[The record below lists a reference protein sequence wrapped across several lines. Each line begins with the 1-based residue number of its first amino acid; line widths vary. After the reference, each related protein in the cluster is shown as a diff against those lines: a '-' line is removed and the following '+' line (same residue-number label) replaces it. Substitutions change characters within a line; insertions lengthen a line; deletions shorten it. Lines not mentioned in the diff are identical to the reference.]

1 MGSSE
6 LEKFTN
12 DFVIFLK
19 NHMLVIG
26 YLLCYNLNSEGID
39 ECWCASWSSKPVWGI
54 NSVPGG
60 FDSHIFPPIYLI
72 SMGVKVRS
80 LALNKNV
87 MVCVTQQKTCSK
99 LIYKGNDLI
108 DNDKDNLYIV
118 HIINKKD
125 KVLYGDN
132 DGDALEYL
140 FDLAKKMNAELIVQR
155 SNNTKKSIIKLAK
168 ERGITHIILG
178 KSNNESNEGFQKTIA
193 NKLKDI
199 NIIIE

>member
-1 MGSSE
+1 
-6 LEKFTN
+6 
-12 DFVIFLK
+12 
-19 NHMLVIG
+19 
-26 YLLCYNLNSEGID
+26 
-39 ECWCASWSSKPVWGI
+39 
-54 NSVPGG
+54 
-60 FDSHIFPPIYLI
+60 
-72 SMGVKVRS
+72 MGVKVRS

-155 SNNTKKSIIKLAK
+155 SNNTEKQIINLAK
-168 ERGITHIILG
+168 KLNATDMVLG
-178 KSNNESNEGFQKTIA
+178 KSNN
-193 NKLKDI
+193 NKENSFHKRISKSLKNI
-199 NIIIE
+199 NFVIE